1 MVVLPWMLVNKR
13 FYLAFQ
19 SVPFRNAFY
28 PIRIIVDG
36 QSNLPQDK
44 VPRIYMAPSR
54 LCHALLSSPTA
65 QRHAHHIAGV
75 KITCDIRPEHD
86 DPDDPDVA
94 ALTREQ
100 LGKILSL
107 LAPMH
112 LVFDGRGEALPTRS
126 TDDIWQLVE
135 ATISARRIQA
145 IEYKVSR
152 LPSRRA
158 PLGSVCGASNTLID
172 LALPCDIIPGTYDV
186 PLFPSLLLLRD
197 LDLGNGSDLG
207 LAIAKRAPALRD
219 IWIEMTAPKAGRQAA
234 LDALA
239 KLQQDTGAH
248 LQGLYMKD
256 RRAGEYEPSPFD
268 YRGFTAL
275 HTFVLEGSLVT
286 LDASLLPSGLQRLR
300 FEQAYRDCP
309 TAVPGKLL
317 ALMQNPAWQEAL
329 HALVIRAGDT
339 SISEEQVAGLKKLC
353 EQRHMK
359 QVDIERHTQPSM
371 FDYDYAWSYDDD
383 EYPSEYGDDD
393 EETMIRNSNYRI
405 EREELALGSGDWA

>member
-19 SVPFRNAFY
+19 SVPFRNAFA
-28 PIRIIVDG
+28 PIHIIVDG
-36 QSNLPQDK
+36 QSNLPHDK
-44 VPRIYMAPSR
+44 VARIYMIPSR

-75 KITCDIRPEHD
+75 QITCDIRP
-86 DPDDPDVA
+86 DPDDPDIA